1 MAVLVLFI
9 VVDEAYLGGLKHDKI
24 LIIENF
30 GIKSP
35 INLKSIQNRY
45 KFMDFNLQKVL
56 RITAFQRNNFT
67 WDNVLKQETEIEK
80 KKFKRYAFEE

>member
-35 INLKSIQNRY
+35 INLKSIQNR
-45 KFMDFNLQKVL
+45 
-56 RITAFQRNNFT
+56 
-67 WDNVLKQETEIEK
+67 
-80 KKFKRYAFEE
+80 